1 MQHFEFGFHRNGRL
15 VGIVPLPLEVMA
27 IRCFRGE
34 RSVRPELVVTQIIR
48 LQWRDEG
55 EGEGEGEVEGK
66 DF

>member
-1 MQHFEFGFHRNGRL
+1 M
-15 VGIVPLPLEVMA
+15 PLEVMA